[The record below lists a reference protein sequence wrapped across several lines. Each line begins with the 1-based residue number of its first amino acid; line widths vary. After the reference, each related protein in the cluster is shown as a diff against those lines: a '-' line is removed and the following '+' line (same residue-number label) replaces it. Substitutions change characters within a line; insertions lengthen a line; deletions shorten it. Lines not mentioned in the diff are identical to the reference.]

1 MILQA
6 DLSGESLAREI
17 KELIEN
23 PERITEMERAAK
35 KLAKADAAKVTVDLI
50 ESLAKGKN

>member
-1 MILQA
+1 MILRS
-6 DLSGESLAREI
+6 DLPDERLENEI
-17 KELIEN
+17 TDLIEK

-50 ESLAKGKN
+50 EKLSGRS